1 MTLAPA
7 EAIYP
12 TAAFD
17 EGGAFQV
24 NQPERPLLAR
34 VADSIYWSS
43 RYVERAEHTSRL
55 LWVMSQLLMDVGD
68 LDPVWQQRQ
77 WNGLLTAMQVD
88 EPGTD
93 ESLPLSERCIRALGL
108 DPNVPSS
115 IVACVTQAR
124 ENARGVRSEISAEMW
139 TILNELFWSLQGG
152 GAATMYAESA
162 DDYFQ
167 RVSRVSLMYQGAVD
181 QTLDRGHRWHFA
193 QAGKLLERVDVTC
206 RIIGARVSFL
216 TEAGPHLEA
225 PLRNIH
231 LMGLLRMC
239 CSIEAY
245 RRQHANELG
254 LMPVVGFLLLEAD
267 HPRSIRYGVEQA
279 WRAVEAIRNAAGLTG
294 VDPAERA
301 LGRLS
306 ARLAYAET
314 PEILDGG
321 VTGYLTA
328 IRAAVADANRAL
340 HERYFMA

>member
-1 MTLAPA
+1 MTLAPTETFTPHDDA
-7 EAIYP
+7 
-12 TAAFD
+12 
-17 EGGAFQV
+17 GAFHV

-77 WNGLLTAMQVD
+77 WHGLLEAMEVS
-88 EPGTD
+88 EPADDG
-93 ESLPLSERCIRALGL
+93 SPLSERCIRALGL
-108 DPNVPSS
+108 DPSVSSS
-115 IVACVTQAR
+115 IVACVTHAR

-152 GAATMYAESA
+152 GADTQYAESA

-167 RVSRVSLMYQGAVD
+167 RISRASLMYQGAVD

-206 RIIGARVSFL
+206 RIIEARVRFL
-216 TEAGPHLEA
+216 TDAGPHLEA
-225 PLRNIH
+225 PVRNIH

-279 WRAVEAIRNAAGLTG
+279 WRATEAIRNVAGITG

-301 LGRLS
+301 LGRLA
-306 ARLAYAET
+306 ARLAYAEAG
-314 PEILDGG
+314 EILEQG
-321 VTGYLTA
+321 VAGYLA
-328 IRAAVADANRAL
+328 GIRAATGEANRAL